1 MDMARVGR
9 NRARTAARTGLGA
22 TMADVAAI
30 AGVTKMTVSRVLRHP
45 ELVRTDTRERVLKIM
60 GELGYVPNRLAGSLT
75 VGRTGLVAAIVPT
88 LRHSPFADTI
98 EGMSDVLAA
107 AGLHLI
113 VANSRYRAAVEET
126 LL

>member
-1 MDMARVGR
+1 MTMARIAR

-45 ELVRTDTRERVLKIM
+45 ELVRTDTRERVLRVM

-75 VGRTGLVAAIVPT
+75 AGGTGVGAASGAARLPSPRPALV
-88 LRHSPFADTI
+88 
-98 EGMSDVLAA
+98 E
-107 AGLHLI
+107 
-113 VANSRYRAAVEET
+113 
-126 LL
+126 